1 MTSVKYHGRRGV
13 VYLSTSLASAAA
25 AVGTIRG
32 FTLDLSRDY
41 PEVTEFQDPNKTY
54 VVGLPNFTGTLDGF
68 WASDQNPIMTAQA
81 SVTGVNIY
89 LYPSIDAPSKFVG
102 GPGFLDAQIRSAVDQ
117 PVVETANF
125 RANGAWTNNL

>member
-1 MTSVKYHGRRGV
+1 MTSVKYHGKRGI
-13 VYLSTSLASAAA
+13 VYLSTSGTTAAS

-41 PEVTEFQDPNKTY
+41 PEVTEFGDTNKTY

-68 WASDQNPIMTAQA
+68 FASDQSPIMTAQQ
-81 SVTGVNIY
+81 SVNGVNIY
-89 LYPSIDAPSKFVG
+89 LYPSSDAISKWIG
-102 GPGFLDAQIRSAVDQ
+102 GPGFLDATIRTAVDQ
-117 PVVETANF
+117 AVVETANF